1 MIVVNTPAVQMGNK
15 MFLYAMARSLAKA
28 RKLTYCFEGNLL
40 DALECFEIPD
50 SKLSHKINTIIFRI
64 QNKIPG
70 MKYTFYHNQD
80 NRKNYADEMLH
91 DASKYVWYYGYMQGL
106 QYFYGNEAE
115 IKKLFTIKEK
125 FKLQYKNAIQKI
137 NPENKKLLT
146 VHIRLKDYKTFGPDY
161 LGGPDLS
168 LPFSY
173 YHNLLKK
180 YSENDYKIVV
190 LSDEI
195 ETVKSE
201 FSYLKQVYFSTEN
214 MIVDFQL
221 LQNSDVC
228 IAAHSTFS
236 WWASWLNRKTD
247 KVVYVPNY
255 FLGFKVK
262 MENPVGII
270 PKGWIKVDIE
280 N

>member
-40 DALECFEIPD
+40 DALEYFEIPD

-80 NRKNYADEMLH
+80 NRKNYADEMLN
-91 DASKYVWYYGYMQGL
+91 DASKYVWYYGYMQGE
-106 QYFYGNEAE
+106 QYFYGNEVE
-115 IKKLFTIKEK
+115 IKKLYTIKEK
-125 FKLQYKNAIQKI
+125 YKLEYKNAIQKI

-173 YHNLLKK
+173 YHNLLKN
-180 YSENDYKIVV
+180 YSENEYKIVV

-201 FSYLKQVYFSTEN
+201 FSYLKQVHFSTEN

-236 WWASWLNRKTD
+236 WWASWLNSKTD

-262 MENPVGII
+262 MENPFGII
-270 PKGWIKVDIE
+270 PKGWNKVDIE

>member
-28 RKLTYCFEGNLL
+28 RNMNYCFEGNLL
-40 DALECFEIPD
+40 DALQYFEIPD
-50 SKLSHKINTIIFRI
+50 SKFSNQLKYWLFRI
-64 QNKIPG
+64 QNKLPG
-70 MKYTFYHNQD
+70 LKYKFYHNQD

-91 DASKYVWYYGYMQGL
+91 DKAKNVWYYGYLQGEH
-106 QYFYGNEAE
+106 YFYGNQSE
-115 IKKLFTIKEK
+115 IKKLFTIKDK
-125 FKLQYKNAIQKI
+125 YIQEYRQVIEKI
-137 NPENKKLLT
+137 NPEKKKLLT

-173 YHNLLKK
+173 YHDLLKP
-180 YSENDYKIVV
+180 YSENEYKIVV

-201 FSYLKQVYFSTEN
+201 FSYLKNVHFSTEN
-214 MIVDFQL
+214 VIVDFQL

-236 WWASWLNRKTD
+236 WWASWLNTKNE
-247 KVVYVPNY
+247 KVIYVPNY

-270 PKGWIKVDIE
+270 PNGWKKVDIE